1 MTMRAKANPVLFVV
15 TLCVLATAALGQ
27 GYIIVPPPGPW
38 PPPPPP
44 RPRPFPVPP
53 RDYLLR
59 VKSEKVNVT
68 IKDNVAETA
77 VEQVFHNDLPQRV
90 EGTYMFPLPEEA
102 AISEFAMYVNGKR
115 MEGEVLDRDKARG
128 IYEDIV
134 RQARDPAL
142 LEYVGRNAFRARIF
156 PIEPNSDQKIELKY
170 SEPLKGE
177 SGTFR
182 YTLPLKVDNCQ
193 SQPYEELAVTVK
205 LASKVS
211 LKGLYS
217 PTHEVDVQRDG
228 DRKATVSFEANKAV
242 PDKDFVLYY
251 NLSEKDFGL
260 SLVTHREAGEDGFFM
275 MLLAPKQELQQ
286 QEIAGKEIVFVCDTS
301 GSMSGDDKIDQAKSA
316 LRFCLKNLNSDDR
329 FALVTFSTEVR
340 TFREQL
346 VAANK
351 QNVQAA
357 LEFVDKI
364 KARGGTDIDS
374 ALQAALKMMEGKEQT
389 AMVAFLTDGLPTVG
403 ETDLGKILE
412 NAEKVNKGK
421 RARVFAFGVGFDVN
435 THLLDTLSGDNGG
448 ASQYVKPK
456 EDLEVKLSAFYEKI
470 ACPVMAD
477 LEVDFGKVRTHDV
490 YPKRLP
496 DLFKGSQLT
505 VFGRYDGTADTAVT
519 LTGTVGG
526 KQQKFAYDAGFPK
539 SERNDCL
546 PRLWATR
553 KVGYLLDAIR
563 LKGDD
568 RELRDEI
575 VKLALEHGIVT
586 PYTSFLVQEDTD
598 RIALRPQ
605 FRQPREFQPM
615 LEAPASTTAPTRF
628 GSGFG
633 GGGLGAADM
642 AAAKE
647 GEAAVQVAQS
657 VERLK
662 RSNVADELVSRSRE
676 MRRVGAKLF
685 YLTDGVWIDG
695 QYATDKQTLKVKY
708 LSDAYFA
715 LASAN
720 AELAKCF
727 ALGDRMVVCWK
738 DRCVEVGPD
747 GKETLSPEELK
758 AFAANAKQAA
768 APAAHTPLARA
779 TETKPKRVRV
789 ALAAVP
795 AGLLG
800 LGGLLWKVLRV
811 A

>member
-1 MTMRAKANPVLFVV
+1 MRTRGTPVLFAV

-27 GYIIVPPPGPW
+27 GYILVPPPGPW
-38 PPPPPP
+38 PPPPP

-102 AISEFAMYVNGKR
+102 AISGFAMYVNGKR
-115 MEGEVLDRDKARG
+115 LEGEVLDRDKARG

-134 RQARDPAL
+134 RKLKDPAL
-142 LEYVGRNAFRARIF
+142 LEYVGRNAFRAKIF
-156 PIEPNSDQKIELKY
+156 PIEPNSDQKVELKY

-193 SQPYEELAVTVK
+193 SQPYDELAVSVK
-205 LASKVS
+205 LASKVP
-211 LKGLYS
+211 LKGVYS
-217 PTHEVDVQRDG
+217 PTHEVDVKRDG
-228 DRKATVSFEANKAV
+228 DRNAAVSFEANKAV

-260 SLVTHREAGEDGFFM
+260 SLVTHREAGEEGFFM

-286 QEIAGKEIVFVCDTS
+286 KEIAGKEIVFVCDTS
-301 GSMSGDDKIDQAKSA
+301 GSMAGDDKIDQAKSA

-340 TFREQL
+340 TFREEL
-346 VAANK
+346 VTANK
-351 QNVQAA
+351 QNVEAA
-357 LEFVDKI
+357 LAFVDKI

-374 ALQAALKMMEGKEQT
+374 ALQAALKMMEGKEQS

-403 ETDLGKILE
+403 ETDLAKILE
-412 NAEKVNKGK
+412 NAEKANKAK

-470 ACPVMAD
+470 AYPVMAD
-477 LEVDFGKVRTHDV
+477 LEVDFGKVRTYDV

-505 VFGRYDGTADTAVT
+505 VFGRYDGTADAAVT
-519 LTGTVGG
+519 LTGAVGG
-526 KQQKFAYDAGFPK
+526 KKQKFTYDAGFPK

-568 RELRDEI
+568 KELRDEI
-575 VKLALEHGIVT
+575 VKLALEYGIVT
-586 PYTSFLVQEDTD
+586 PYTSFLVQEDAE
-598 RIALRPQ
+598 RLAQRPQ
-605 FRQPREFQPM
+605 FRQPRDFQPM
-615 LEAPASTTAPTRF
+615 LAAPVAATGPGRA
-628 GSGFG
+628 GGGFG
-633 GGGLGAADM
+633 GGGLGAADL
-642 AAAKE
+642 ALAKE
-647 GEAAVQVAQS
+647 GEGAVQVAQS
-657 VERLK
+657 VARLK
-662 RSNVADELVSRSRE
+662 HSSVADELVSRSRE
-676 MRRVGAKLF
+676 TRRVGEKLF

-695 QYATDKQTLKVKY
+695 RYAADKQTLKVKY

-715 LASAN
+715 LAGAN
-720 AELAKCF
+720 AELAKCL
-727 ALGDRMVVCWK
+727 ALGDRVIVCWK
-738 DRCVEVGPD
+738 DRCVEVGPE
-747 GKETLSPEELK
+747 GKESLSPEELK
-758 AFAANAKQAA
+758 AFAASAKHAA
-768 APAAHTPLARA
+768 APAAHAPVARA
-779 TETKPKRVRV
+779 IEAVPQRAKV

-800 LGGLLWKVLRV
+800 LGGLLWRVLHV
-811 A
+811 G